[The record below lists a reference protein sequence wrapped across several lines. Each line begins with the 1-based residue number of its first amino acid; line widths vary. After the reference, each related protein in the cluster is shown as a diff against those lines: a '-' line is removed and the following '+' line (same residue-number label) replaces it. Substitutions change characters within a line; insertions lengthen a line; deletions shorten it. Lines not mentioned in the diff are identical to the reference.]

1 MRIATDDADG
11 RRQRRHQVVL
21 EGAGVRRG
29 SWIARAPDPLHAPD
43 LLLAEFA
50 NTIWKKVRG
59 GEVSDS
65 RPYTAEVSALGEII
79 ALHPMH
85 NLVVRSA
92 SIAKEIDHPI
102 YDCLYLACAEATD
115 STLVT
120 ADRRFANKVG
130 DAFGRV
136 DVRYIREERFAHEF
150 GFVSGNC

>member
-1 MRIATDDADG
+1 MNLTVDAS
-11 RRQRRHQVVL
+11 VVIKWFVAETL
-21 EGAGVRRG
+21 FEQ
-29 SWIARAPDPLHAPD
+29 ARLLLSDSFDLHAPD
-43 LLLAEFA
+43 ILLAEFA
-50 NTIWKKVRG
+50 NTIWKKVRR

-65 RPYTAEVSALGEII
+65 RPYTAELSALGEII
-79 ALHPMH
+79 ALHPIH

-130 DAFGRV
+130 DAFERV
-136 DVRYIREERFAHEF
+136 DVRYIGEERFAREF
-150 GFVSGNC
+150 GSVSWSC